1 MAQGNSANLV
11 DFLDRLRVR
20 RDRLDHRYK
29 QVRKHGNMSVART
42 LQSEIKGIDK
52 KIRDIVDRQH

>member
-1 MAQGNSANLV
+1 MAQGNSAKLV
-11 DFLDRLRVR
+11 DFLDGLRLC

-29 QVRKHGNMSVART
+29 EVCKHGNTSVART
-42 LQSEIKGIDK
+42 LRAEIKGIDK